1 MTIVHVIPFLWSGAG
16 RVVIRL
22 CEAQRRSGHAVHV
35 VTSVNSRGLS
45 DWQPHRRA
53 ASRLGVRHH
62 RIDTFD
68 RDPASFWPATGAIG
82 DLLNHLRPAV
92 VHAHAGVPAAAVAM
106 AVAGTTGRPAIVGQL
121 YSWGP
126 NRPAWMD
133 QMDLWGFR
141 NADAVIASARAYHHL
156 LAAGGVEAR
165 RLHLVRLGIDVAP
178 EKNQSL
184 RPRPR
189 SGPRLGFVGRIE
201 PRKDQRGLV
210 ALLSELRRHQPA
222 VTLDLVGP
230 VADPAYDALVDADIR
245 RLGLEGHVRRVGQV
259 RDVWRHLRSW
269 DLFVSLSTDEG
280 QGLAV
285 LEAMSV
291 GVPVAA
297 RSAPGIEDYLEDGR
311 TGIVL
316 RGTSSKHLARALR
329 LGLAD
334 VPVLARIARR
344 GAAMVVRRYR
354 WQETIARVEAVYACA
369 IDDAKRRRRT

>member
-22 CEAQRRSGHAVHV
+22 CEAQRKAGHAVHV
-35 VTSVNSRGLS
+35 VTSVKSRGLS

-53 ASRLGVRHH
+53 ATRLGVRHH

-68 RDPASFWPATGAIG
+68 RAPAAFWPAVAAIG
-82 DLLNHLRPAV
+82 RLLDDVRPAV
-92 VHAHAGVPAAAVAM
+92 VHAHAGVPAAAVAV
-106 AVAGTTGRPAIVGQL
+106 AVAGSMRRPAVVGQL

-126 NRPAWMD
+126 DRPGWMD

-141 NADAVIASARAYHHL
+141 QADAAIVSAHAYHDV
-156 LAAGGVEAR
+156 LAAAGVPAR
-165 RLHLVRLGIDVAP
+165 RLHLVRLGVDVPPAP
-178 EKNQSL
+178 GGPLRVQSGN
-184 RPRPR
+184 
-189 SGPRLGFVGRIE
+189 GPRVGFLGRIE

-210 ALLSELRRHQPA
+210 QMLSALRRHHPGA
-222 VTLDLVGP
+222 TLDLAGP
-230 VADPAYDALVDADIR
+230 VADPAYAALVDADISRLRLEGRVR
-245 RLGLEGHVRRVGQV
+245 RLGEV

-285 LEAMSV
+285 LEAMSA

-297 RSAPGIEDYLEDGR
+297 RNAPGIDDYLEDGR
-311 TGIVL
+311 TGIAL
-316 RGTSSKHLARALR
+316 RGTSPAALARTLQQA
-329 LGLAD
+329 LAD
-334 VPVLARIARR
+334 GPGLARIARR
-344 GAAMVVRRYR
+344 GAAMVARRYR
-354 WQETIARVEAVYACA
+354 WDDTIARIDAVYTRA